1 MRGCHAGCSP
11 WAIRTSQR
19 EPTSHRFATTN
30 ASPETSISPRPTRSR
45 FAPSIRLNQVERP
58 RAVSAPVAPPP
69 SRLSRCLL
77 RSSQFAR
84 PTASRHRTP
93 AAKPKPS
100 AIPTSPDRCVRAR
113 LRCSSRASLPF
124 SPQAR
129 TPTAIIG
136 VRPATSLRTKTKS
149 VDTTPSGCRV
159 SRVLLRVQCCPR
171 PYRPEN
177 ALSRKRCERA
187 FSGR

>member
-11 WAIRTSQR
+11 WAIRISQH

-30 ASPETSISPRPTRSR
+30 ASPETSISPHPTRSR

-93 AAKPKPS
+93 APKPTPVEP
-100 AIPTSPDRCVRAR
+100 PTPPERFVRAQS
-113 LRCSSRASLPF
+113 RCSSRASPLN
-124 SPQAR
+124 
-129 TPTAIIG
+129 
-136 VRPATSLRTKTKS
+136 PAGWHAYCNHWNAPCHYAPDKDKVSEHDS
-149 VDTTPSGCRV
+149 FGPSGVVGSPTRP
-159 SRVLLRVQCCPR
+159 VLPA
-171 PYRPEN
+171 
-177 ALSRKRCERA
+177 ALPP
-187 FSGR
+187 